1 MLGSLTR
8 EMPAIERQQAKRETA
23 SGGVWLFGCGA
34 SWAKMIASSGIA
46 HMWYVRK
53 LKKLQGTFERR

>member
-8 EMPAIERQQAKRETA
+8 EMPAIECQQAKRETA

-46 HMWYVRK
+46 RM
-53 LKKLQGTFERR
+53 